1 MIYRPETERLSHYF
15 ETRLLDQFD
24 SLIHIDRTRA
34 VEPLER
40 SSGWSKDGAETYP
53 TGIVN

>member
-1 MIYRPETERLSHYF
+1 MSHYF

-24 SLIHIDRTRA
+24 SVIHIDRTRA

-40 SSGWSKDGAETYP
+40 S
-53 TGIVN
+53 

>member
-1 MIYRPETERLSHYF
+1 MSHYF

-24 SLIHIDRTRA
+24 SVVHLDHTRG

-40 SSGWSKDGAETYP
+40 T
-53 TGIVN
+53 